1 MLQNECLLADIGF
14 DTAENAPTEIWQTLA
29 RFLANTAPLEE
40 RGHISESP
48 RFIRA
53 RAQVEKLDS
62 LMAPDAAAAPTG
74 AFTSSN
80 DGPAEALLEAN
91 ATLAEGA
98 SATDQ
103 RKAGGHF
110 RQAV

>member
-1 MLQNECLLADIGF
+1 M
-14 DTAENAPTEIWQTLA
+14 
-29 RFLANTAPLEE
+29 
-40 RGHISESP
+40 
-48 RFIRA
+48 
-53 RAQVEKLDS
+53 EKLDS

-74 AFTSSN
+74 AFSSSN

-98 SATDQ
+98 ATDQ